1 MNRTVTC
8 AAWICLAG
16 IAVTGCR
23 ARETNAARAEDP
35 ESRTPQ
41 PGAVSSGSATAVT
54 VSPELQAR
62 WGITV
67 GAPGRS
73 AVAET
78 LTLPGTIGVNER
90 RTVRISPPV
99 EAHVL
104 SVEVTSGS
112 DVRRNQ
118 TLVTLRA
125 PAIAQA
131 RMTYV
136 QASVALDLARR
147 DFERGR
153 TLLEQEAIDQ
163 RDLFRRKTEYDHAVA
178 QFGVAESA
186 LHSLGLEQTQVER
199 LLSSARD
206 RQSVDVD
213 DLADPALPIVS
224 PLGGRV
230 IAHDA
235 IVGQHVSPASV
246 LFVVSDLSTVWAT
259 LDAPESDLPRLSAGQ
274 GVRITTSV
282 FPDAHWPGRVLH
294 VGDVIDPQSRTV
306 KVRVAVRN
314 DDRILRPNMYIR
326 GDITGTQTVS
336 DVTTVPEAAVQIING
351 TTIVFVQEAP
361 TRFVAVPIERG
372 RRLADGRVVVT
383 GLSGVETLALT
394 GTFTLKAEYLKSTL
408 GGE

>member
-1 MNRTVTC
+1 MKRRGRRTTMNRTVTC

-35 ESRTPQ
+35 ESRTPR
-41 PGAVSSGSATAVT
+41 PG
-54 VSPELQAR
+54 P
-62 WGITV
+62 
-67 GAPGRS
+67 
-73 AVAET
+73 
-78 LTLPGTIGVNER
+78 IGGNER

-178 QFGVAESA
+178 
-186 LHSLGLEQTQVER
+186 
-199 LLSSARD
+199 
-206 RQSVDVD
+206 
-213 DLADPALPIVS
+213 
-224 PLGGRV
+224 
-230 IAHDA
+230 
-235 IVGQHVSPASV
+235 
-246 LFVVSDLSTVWAT
+246 
-259 LDAPESDLPRLSAGQ
+259 
-274 GVRITTSV
+274 
-282 FPDAHWPGRVLH
+282 
-294 VGDVIDPQSRTV
+294 
-306 KVRVAVRN
+306 
-314 DDRILRPNMYIR
+314 
-326 GDITGTQTVS
+326 
-336 DVTTVPEAAVQIING
+336 
-351 TTIVFVQEAP
+351 
-361 TRFVAVPIERG
+361 
-372 RRLADGRVVVT
+372 
-383 GLSGVETLALT
+383 
-394 GTFTLKAEYLKSTL
+394 
-408 GGE
+408 